1 MTAYQLH
8 TEGERTCESACVP
21 NAEFWKT
28 AQTVYCDQ
36 ESCITLC
43 YSVVNC
49 KTYSSTTH
57 AGFCAQN
64 FLQCVLNFTEQ
75 EPKPQ
80 KPGSL
85 NPFALW

>member
-1 MTAYQLH
+1 MSL
-8 TEGERTCESACVP
+8 CVLLME
-21 NAEFWKT
+21 NFGKSLRLNSLLIKFSNQEF
-28 AQTVYCDQ
+28 
-36 ESCITLC
+36 CIILC

-49 KTYSSTTH
+49 KTYSSKTH
-57 AGFCAQN
+57 AGFSAQN

-85 NPFALW
+85 NPCIVVKWG